1 MSETN
6 SVAEVAPAV
15 GAGQHTGGAHE
26 TSARRYLLPA
36 EAYFSPDWFD
46 REMRQLFG
54 RNWVFAGI
62 ASDVAQPGAYVTA
75 RAGYHPVVAVRGD
88 DGVLRGFH
96 NICRHRGAQLFEG
109 MGTVPRGISCFYHR
123 WRYNLD
129 GSLRGVPQAEKF
141 PCLDRDSLALK
152 PATVGEW
159 NGLVFVHPDPEPS
172 VSLDAWLAPLTP
184 HYGPWRPDKLIEA
197 ESYAHTMAA
206 NWKLFVENHIDGYH
220 LFHLHAQSIQGL
232 DHHKQAWRTAG
243 RHWRF
248 YEPQLQ
254 DPDQGAHQSRM
265 SGLPT
270 LEGVHEGIMGS
281 SVFLIFPTLG
291 IAAGDTYFALLAIEP
306 LSAESCKVSVRSF
319 VSPKVLPEGTDA
331 EAAKAFSNG
340 LSAGKTVR
348 VSAANPDGD
357 FVGEDVYA
365 AEALQRSL
373 RSSRFEVGPLAQD
386 YEDSIP
392 FFQQSVLDHVEGK

>member
-1 MSETN
+1 
-6 SVAEVAPAV
+6 
-15 GAGQHTGGAHE
+15 
-26 TSARRYLLPA
+26 
-36 EAYFSPDWFD
+36 
-46 REMRQLFG
+46 
-54 RNWVFAGI
+54 
-62 ASDVAQPGAYVTA
+62 
-75 RAGYHPVVAVRGD
+75 VRGD

-96 NICRHRGAQLFEG
+96 NICRHRGVHILEG
-109 MGTVPRGISCFYHR
+109 RGAAPRGISCFYHR
-123 WRYNLD
+123 WHYNLD

-152 PATVGEW
+152 PAAVGEW

-184 HYGPWRPDKLIEA
+184 HYGPWQPDKLLEA
-197 ESYAHTMAA
+197 ETYQHIVAA

-232 DHHKQAWRTAG
+232 DHHRQSWRPAG
-243 RHWRF
+243 RHWSF
-248 YEPQLQ
+248 YEPELPNQ
-254 DPDQGAHQSRM
+254 DQAGHQSRM

-270 LEGVHEGIMGS
+270 LEGVHDGIMGS

-306 LSAESCKVSVRSF
+306 LSPESCKVSVRSF

-331 EAAKAFSNG
+331 EAAKAFAIG

-348 VSAANPDGD
+348 HRPGGPSA
-357 FVGEDVYA
+357 ET
-365 AEALQRSL
+365 LKQL
-373 RSSRFEVGPLAQD
+373 HHSSGSA
-386 YEDSIP
+386 
-392 FFQQSVLDHVEGK
+392 K